1 MTDVIELIDV
11 GGEGCVGRL
20 HRDGRCVAIEYVS
33 GEQAAR
39 SRRGPVR
46 KAARSIARSRL
57 AQGVRS
63 GVRTVLRSNPYTAP
77 AMAVVDAA
85 RGPRPA
91 RGQST
96 PRADHPPPAGARRG
110 PLSEA
115 AALEAARRILAARM
129 SPAAAVAALREVLA

>member
-57 AQGVRS
+57 AQGV
-63 GVRTVLRSNPYTAP
+63 VRTVLRANPYTAP

-96 PRADHPPPAGARRG
+96 PRADTPPPAGARRG